1 MLRCCFFSKRH
12 LKESTNF
19 GILGFDFPFFCQISK
34 SFQHGKCKQRQTTKI
49 ARLRKLLGNHLCDTV
64 LGSGIPI
71 CKQVNC
77 NLEGKLYV
85 PMDSIKRIREDLEFE
100 VANSSSGRSTNS
112 CEFGANSNSSEFVRI
127 RTCIPSAGAP
137 QPTTRLATLY
147 QRRPILRALKDSIC
161 GWTPYQRAVFSPSGG
176 DPGVRCSTSEALL

>member
-12 LKESTNF
+12 LKESRNF
-19 GILGFDFPFFCQISK
+19 GILGFDFLFFCQISK
-34 SFQHGKCKQRQTTKI
+34 SFQNGKCKQQQTTKI
-49 ARLRKLLGNHLCDTV
+49 ARLRKLLGNLLCDTV

-85 PMDSIKRIREDLEFE
+85 PTDSIQRIREDLEFQ

-112 CEFGANSNSSEFVRI
+112 CEFASKMQPLRDLQIRDDPKKGLHDVRGFVS
-127 RTCIPSAGAP
+127 TGDTS
-137 QPTTRLATLY
+137 T
-147 QRRPILRALKDSIC
+147 ILL
-161 GWTPYQRAVFSPSGG
+161 TPLFLSL
-176 DPGVRCSTSEALL
+176 T